1 MDDSVVI
8 RFERVSKRFRRFDG
22 KSFLLRTLL
31 GFGRRDRPP
40 ELTVLDD
47 VSFEIRK
54 HEALAIVGHNGSGKS
69 TLLRLIAGTCLPD
82 GGRIATRGRIAPLLS
97 LGVGFHPDMTG
108 RECVWLTGTILGL
121 DRAAI
126 RDRWEAIVEFA
137 ELAAF
142 VDTPVRFYSSGM
154 QARLGFAIA
163 VHSEPEI
170 MLIDEVLAVGDQAF
184 REKCVARLK
193 AMRDANTT
201 LVVVSHAMDHVR
213 ELCTRAIWLG
223 NGAIR
228 SEGSTGDVIEAY
240 LASPR
245 G

>member
-1 MDDSVVI
+1 VEDVVI
-8 RFERVSKRFRRFDG
+8 RFEHVSKRFRRFDG

-31 GFGRRDRPP
+31 GFGRRQRPP

-47 VSFEIRK
+47 VSFEIRRN
-54 HEALAIVGHNGSGKS
+54 EALAILGKNGSGKS

-82 GGRIATRGRIAPLLS
+82 GGRVAARGRIAPLLS
-97 LGVGFHPDMTG
+97 LGVGLHPDMTG
-108 RECVWLTGTILGL
+108 RECVWLTGAILGL
-121 DRAAI
+121 DRAEI
-126 RDRWEAIVEFA
+126 RNRWEAIIEFA

-142 VDTPVRFYSSGM
+142 VDTPLRFYSSGM

-163 VHSEPEI
+163 VHSDPEI

-184 REKCVARLK
+184 RDKCIARLK
-193 AMRDANTT
+193 ALRAANTT
-201 LVVVSHAMDHVR
+201 IVVVTHAMDHAR

-228 SEGSTGDVIEAY
+228 AEGSTESVIEAY
-240 LASPR
+240 LAGS
-245 G
+245 GS